1 MDSVWISEY
10 FATLGAREPFPRNTL
25 DNKPLDLD
33 GFLFQFAY
41 LTGTQLFY
49 FGFCSRIFST
59 RTYAEL

>member
-41 LTGTQLFY
+41 M
-49 FGFCSRIFST
+49 
-59 RTYAEL
+59 A